1 MPFNVLRW
9 FTCVEQA
16 EFKPV
21 NVRNQIAHVPG
32 MYQTLSAAI
41 PVNPSMGQSSPLMA
55 MVHRGSSCS
64 ENGSVPLF
72 LSRMYLIMIFT
83 LLSIMIFTLLSSL
96 PLFWRQ
102 AVDDVKKG
110 YIKAEE
116 KSYQLQKLYEQ
127 RKMVMVG
134 VCPHTRFPERSFL
147 PPAPVVPV
155 IRERCRRVEG

>member
-9 FTCVEQA
+9 FTRVEQA

-41 PVNPSMGQSSPLMA
+41 PVNPSVGQSSPLMA

-72 LSRMYLIMIFT
+72 LSRMYL
-83 LLSIMIFTLLSSL
+83 IMIFTLLSSL

>member
-1 MPFNVLRW
+1 M
-9 FTCVEQA
+9 EQA

-41 PVNPSMGQSSPLMA
+41 PVNPSVGQSSPLMA

-72 LSRMYLIMIFT
+72 LSRMYLM
-83 LLSIMIFTLLSSL
+83 MIFTLLSSL